1 MRVMRR
7 YANGLSIKY
16 ARNDALDI
24 GHKWTQE
31 ISGLDQSVSQDNK
44 ILRSVMSD
52 IFNRY
57 GGPGSQTVSNK
68 WERDWHTYLVT
79 EKKYIVIMVDGRGTG
94 FSGRKL
100 RNPVRDDLG
109 HWEVVDQI
117 AAARDAAKRVYVD
130 TNRIGIWGWVS
141 ENLSDILIYLLL
153 DGGLVESYT
162 DGAPELRRIHD
173 L

>member
-1 MRVMRR
+1 MS
-7 YANGLSIKY
+7 YFLFSASPAQL
-16 ARNDALDI
+16 
-24 GHKWTQE
+24 
-31 ISGLDQSVSQDNK
+31 
-44 ILRSVMSD
+44 IL
-52 IFNRY
+52 RY

-94 FSGRKL
+94 FAGRKL

-130 TNRIGIWGWVS
+130 TSRIGIWGWVS
-141 ENLSDILIYLLL
+141 YDILLLAR
-153 DGGLVESYT
+153 S
-162 DGAPELRRIHD
+162 RRFCS
-173 L
+173 